1 MMDLTGILIVVVTW
15 GLIARWRDDRRR
27 VVWLATQLR
36 RHPIERLMERLATAY
51 LRILADADP
60 QRRQQAWAGLA
71 SDEAALADAVVAW
84 AREMAEVAPPQAR
97 IRRYGVPGL
106 DKLWPWAA
114 IDLRKLLAVHAHGL
128 RDAVDNARG
137 LGPAARARGVLAE
150 LYLLQHT
157 CHWFCRSRAVATA
170 RLLARHQTPYAD
182 VLATVSPETRRAY
195 QALTGA

>member
-1 MMDLTGILIVVVTW
+1 MDPSAILIVLVTW

-27 VVWLATQLR
+27 VLWLGTQLR

-51 LRILADADP
+51 LRTLADDDT
-60 QRRQQAWAGLA
+60 QRRQQAWSGLA
-71 SDEAALADAVVAW
+71 SDETALADALAGW
-84 AREMAEVAPPQAR
+84 AREMADVPPPLAR

-128 RDAVDNARG
+128 RDAVDNVRG

-157 CHWFCRSRAVATA
+157 CHWYCRSRSVASA
-170 RLLARHQTPYAD
+170 RLLARHQTRYAD
-182 VLATVSPETRRAY
+182 VLAAVSPETRRAY
-195 QALTGA
+195 QTLTGV

>member
-1 MMDLTGILIVVVTW
+1 MDPTAVLIVLVTW

-27 VVWLATQLR
+27 VLWLGTQLR
-36 RHPIERLMERLATAY
+36 RRPIERLMERLATAY
-51 LRILADADP
+51 LRTLADDDAE
-60 QRRQQAWAGLA
+60 RRQQAWTGLA
-71 SDEAALADAVVAW
+71 SDEAALADALAEW
-84 AREMAEVAPPQAR
+84 AREMADVPPPLAR

-128 RDAVDNARG
+128 RDAVENVRG
-137 LGPAARARGVLAE
+137 LGPAARARSVLAE

-157 CHWFCRSRAVATA
+157 CHWFCRSRAVASA

-182 VLATVSPETRRAY
+182 VLAAVSPETRRAY
-195 QALTGA
+195 QALTGV